1 MKKLKNNKIL
11 TIFLIVLIA
20 VICASCNKTD
30 ILKNNENE
38 MVLGVTEE
46 VAEKGLSSLT
56 NETEEKSNPQKRE
69 DLKEQISNVKGLE
82 ETKKEKKM
90 DAVSLDDSDDTE
102 SILYCTLSVRCD
114 NIFDSISEL
123 AKEKFAILPA
133 DGVIFP
139 ETKVVFYD
147 GESVF
152 NVLARELKK
161 NKIHIDF
168 ENTPMYN
175 TVYIKG
181 ISNLYEHD
189 CGQLSGWIY
198 RVNGKVPGYGCSQYI
213 LKPGD
218 KVEFVY
224 TCDLGNDIH

>member
-1 MKKLKNNKIL
+1 MKRKGLIIL
-11 TIFLIVLIA
+11 GILLVVALCVF
-20 VICASCNKTD
+20 CNKTD
-30 ILKNNENE
+30 ILKSNENE
-38 MVLGVTEE
+38 IALGIADE
-46 VAEKGLSSLT
+46 VADKDLSPLDHEIQESSNPSAKEDLQEQSSVAKKEET
-56 NETEEKSNPQKRE
+56 NE
-69 DLKEQISNVKGLE
+69 
-82 ETKKEKKM
+82 EKKI
-90 DAVSLDDSDDTE
+90 DEISSDNSHDTDPV
-102 SILYCTLSVRCD
+102 LYCSLSVRCD
-114 NIFDSISEL
+114 TILENISEL
-123 AKEKFAILPA
+123 DKEKTEILPE
-133 DGVIFP
+133 DGIIFSA
-139 ETKVVFYD
+139 TKVVFYD
-147 GESVF
+147 GESAF